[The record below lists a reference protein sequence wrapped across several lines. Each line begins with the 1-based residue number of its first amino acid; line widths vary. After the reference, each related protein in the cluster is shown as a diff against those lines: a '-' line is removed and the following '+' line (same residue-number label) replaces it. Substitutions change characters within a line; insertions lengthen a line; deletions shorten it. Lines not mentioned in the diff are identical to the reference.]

1 MLKLNFI
8 LNKFNY
14 SKKNFTFKL
23 PPFFNIFYVMFIT
36 KTMKFSTINEIEGRC
51 IHG

>member
-23 PPFFNIFYVMFIT
+23 PPFFMFIT